1 MNALV
6 IFLAVFLVVKIFQ
19 WRELLSIHLPQTR
32 FTAREPEESSPVVA
46 PLFAARELELA
57 NLGFSPLIRS
67 HTEFTPPIQLS
78 SDEARLYLSSDQ
90 KILAL
95 VTVGF
100 SFFGSSAATVHFLS
114 RSGDGTFYETERLE
128 EINFLNN
135 LGENQFV
142 NGDDLEE
149 YYNAHRELVSGRP
162 LENWPAGEGT
172 LELLNAAAA
181 AQFQEN
187 LRRKLVHRWPDGSF
201 SLTLR
206 GLWRFNR
213 AKKPDNRARLTAD
226 VPTARLALFHWIFLD
241 QRRRYFHLSQSAEWG
256 FFAFT
261 ALLSLVAGGLYF
273 GPRLAVIIFLV
284 ILIHEGGHWLTMRL
298 LGYRKVHM
306 IFLPLIG
313 GLAFGEDER
322 PSAVDRAWTFIMGP
336 LPGILLALAL
346 SLFFMYFPGAAISL
360 GLSGQTVGSLIDALL
375 FINLFNLLP
384 IIPLDGGQLLRAL
397 LPRSLMLSIIFC
409 LISCGLI
416 GWAIVADKNP
426 FLVPILL
433 ALVFMMRGLWQQ
445 RRCLQHW
452 YEEGKAS
459 PLQDFHR
466 ALTIV
471 RKEFPKKKE
480 LNWQVQLAQELVKT
494 VRLEPMG
501 WRARLFFIG
510 LWLGCFLAVYGFFE
524 YLDHFIALKK
534 AAGQ

>member
-6 IFLAVFLVVKIFQ
+6 IFLAVFLVSKIFQ
-19 WRELLSIHLPQTR
+19 WRELLSIHLPQAR
-32 FTAREPEESSPVVA
+32 LTAREPEESSPVVA
-46 PLFAARELELA
+46 PLFAARESELL

-78 SDEARLYLSSDQ
+78 SDEARLYLSPDQ

-142 NGDDLEE
+142 DGDDLEE

-187 LRRKLVHRWPDGSF
+187 LQRKLVHRWPDGSF

-241 QRRRYFHLSQSAEWG
+241 QRRRYFHLSQNAEWG

-336 LPGILLALAL
+336 LPGIFLALAL

-384 IIPLDGGQLLRAL
+384 IMPLDGGQLLRAL

-426 FLVPILL
+426 FLVPILM

-471 RKEFPKKKE
+471 RREFPKKKE

-510 LWLGCFLAVYGFFE
+510 LWLGCFLAVYGFNIWITS
-524 YLDHFIALKK
+524 LP
-534 AAGQ
+534 